1 MAFLDGHVESYL
13 RKFRAGPWTDPAQ
26 VEPMEFYGIGIVC
39 DGDAG
44 DDAQCDALY
53 DRD

>member
-1 MAFLDGHVESYL
+1 METYT

-26 VEPMEFYGIGIVC
+26 FEPMEFYGIGIVC
-39 DGDAG
+39 DGDPN